1 MLRLF
6 CLCVAVVLSAAQAR
20 ADVLGLRFA
29 GDSELTR
36 IIVEV
41 SAAETHRELLST
53 ESGYT
58 VVMELPASQL
68 LLEVAE
74 GPAGGGIEKFR
85 WKDGRLYFDLDGP
98 MMIARVLDLPPAG
111 REPNHRIVM
120 DLARVSEARFAATAR
135 KDMKKLARLEAAGTG
150 TATPT
155 ILNQPTRVA
164 KPRSPGNN
172 GRTYT
177 IVVDAGHGG
186 KDPGASH
193 HGVIEKDVALKAA
206 LTLKQILSKNKRYN
220 VRLTRE
226 TDRFIELDDRVKLA
240 RDWGADLFISVHA
253 DAAANTRARG
263 ATVYTLS
270 SKGQRRSEKMV
281 SQKKWVL
288 PVETGGDEEVSNILG
303 DLVVRETKS
312 NSAIFADS
320 LHEELAAAGPLLR
333 SSPRSANFYVLL
345 APDVPAVLLEMG
357 FLTNQAD
364 ARRVNSA
371 RERKK
376 IMQATARAIDEFF
389 SRQDL
394 TYAANQ

>member
-6 CLCVAVVLSAAQAR
+6 CLCLAVVLDAAYAR

-41 SAAETHRELLST
+41 SAAETHREMLST
-53 ESGYT
+53 ENGHT
-58 VVMELPASQL
+58 VVMELPTSKL
-68 LLEVAE
+68 LLDITE
-74 GPAGGGIEKFR
+74 GPAGGGVQQFR

-120 DLARVSEARFAATAR
+120 DLSRVSQARFVATAR
-135 KDMKKLARLEAAGTG
+135 KDMKKLARLEAASTG
-150 TATPT
+150 GEAPR
-155 ILNQPTRVA
+155 ILNQPTRIA
-164 KPRSPGNN
+164 DPQQPGRD

-193 HGVIEKDVALKAA
+193 HGVVEKQVVLKAA
-206 LTLKQILSKNKRYN
+206 LTLKQILSKNKRYD

-226 TDRFIELDDRVKLA
+226 SDRFIELDDRVKLA
-240 RDWGADLFISVHA
+240 RDWGADLFISIHA
-253 DAAANTRARG
+253 DAAANNRARG

-270 SKGQRRSEKMV
+270 TKGQRRSEKMV

-288 PVETGGDEEVSNILG
+288 PVETGGDAEVTNILG

-312 NSAIFADS
+312 NSAIFAES
-320 LHEELAAAGPLLR
+320 LHEELAEAGPLLR

-357 FLTNQAD
+357 FLTNKAD
-364 ARRVNSA
+364 ARRIDSA

-389 SRQDL
+389 SKQDL

>member
-1 MLRLF
+1 MFRLI
-6 CLCVAVVLSAAQAR
+6 CLCALVLLNAAYAR

-41 SAAETHRELLST
+41 SAAETHREMLST
-53 ESGYT
+53 ETGYT
-58 VVMELPASQL
+58 VVMELPASEL
-68 LLEVAE
+68 KLDVTE
-74 GPAGGGIEKFR
+74 GLAGGGVRQFR

-120 DLARVSEARFAATAR
+120 DLSRVSNARFAATAR

-150 TATPT
+150 SAAPT
-155 ILNQPTRVA
+155 ILNQPTRIA
-164 KPRSPGNN
+164 QPQKLGDR

-193 HGVIEKDVALKAA
+193 HGVVEKEVVLKAA
-206 LTLKQILSKNKRYN
+206 LTLKQILSKNKRYD

-226 TDRFIELDDRVKLA
+226 TDRFIELEDRVKLA

-253 DAAANTRARG
+253 DAAANARARG

-270 SKGQRRSEKMV
+270 SKGQRRSERMV

-288 PVETGGDEEVSNILG
+288 PVETGGDEEVTDILG

-312 NSAIFADS
+312 NSAIFAES
-320 LHEELAAAGPLLR
+320 LHEELAEAGPLLR

-357 FLTNQAD
+357 FLTNKAD
-364 ARRVNSA
+364 ARRINSA

-376 IMQATARAIDEFF
+376 IMQATAQAIDEFF